1 MSDLK
6 NFWQDQMKD
15 PAFRG
20 VVDKMQ
26 ARREVAN
33 AIFNAR
39 IAKDLTQKDLANL
52 AKVSQGDISRFE
64 NEEKDINLNTL
75 DKIARALG
83 YRVKIEFISPEE
95 ADKRL

>member
-1 MSDLK
+1 MTDMERL
-6 NFWQDQMKD
+6 WAEQMKD
-15 PAFRG
+15 SEFRA
-20 VVDKMQ
+20 VFDKTQ

-33 AIFNAR
+33 AIFRAR
-39 IAKDLTQKDLANL
+39 AGKKLAQGELAKM

-83 YRVKIEFISPEE
+83 CRVKIEFISPEE
-95 ADKRL
+95 AFKRH